1 MSQLRPPCLSC
12 WVTLSIAMAA
22 FALALAGFSIALVV
36 LMGGHHG

>member
-1 MSQLRPPCLSC
+1 MSQLKPPCLSC